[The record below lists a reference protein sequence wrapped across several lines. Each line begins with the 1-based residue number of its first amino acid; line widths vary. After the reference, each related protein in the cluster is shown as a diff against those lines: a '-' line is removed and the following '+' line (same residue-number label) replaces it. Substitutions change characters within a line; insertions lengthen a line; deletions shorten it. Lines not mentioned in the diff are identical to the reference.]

1 MFFLFAT
8 KSCIVMRTGRPAKQW
23 MGLVIEALALRNQK
37 KASRS
42 KGILGAGESRIRPA
56 KKLFSGGLP
65 MGGQAHSKRLFFSG
79 HNILLYHK
87 NGLRCET
94 RMASVGCWSRGN
106 RDGHSGRMAG
116 LKIWRFEPSF
126 GNDQHGLTKSG
137 SGTFPGDG
145 LLDRLE
151 NYYDVAINFSKTK
164 TKNNEPSVP

>member
-1 MFFLFAT
+1 
-8 KSCIVMRTGRPAKQW
+8 
-23 MGLVIEALALRNQK
+23 MGLVIEALALRNQNRR
-37 KASRS
+37 ADQRAF
-42 KGILGAGESRIRPA
+42 LGGESRIRPA

-94 RMASVGCWSRGN
+94 RMASGGRWSRGN

-116 LKIWRFEPSF
+116 LKIWRFEPAF
-126 GNDQHGLTKSG
+126 GNDQHGLTELG
-137 SGTFPGDG
+137 SGTFHGDG